1 VIVSELKQRISAAT
15 KDAMRARDKA
25 RVAALRL
32 VNADIQR
39 VEVDTRK
46 VLTDDDVLGILNRMV
61 KQRQDSLGQFEAA
74 GREDLAEVERYEI
87 SVVREFMP
95 EQLSDSEV
103 DAAIDA
109 AIAATGAASMK
120 DMGALMANLRP
131 RVQGRADMGAV
142 SARVKARLAG

>member
-1 VIVSELKQRISAAT
+1 VIVSELKQRISEAT

-61 KQRQDSLGQFEAA
+61 KQRQDSLTQFEAA
-74 GREDLAEVERYEI
+74 GREDLAAVERYEI

-95 EQLSDSEV
+95 EPLSEAEL
-103 DAAIDA
+103 DAAIAA
-109 AIAATGAASMK
+109 AIAATGAKSMK
-120 DMGALMANLRP
+120 DMGSLMAELRP
-131 RVQGRADMGAV
+131 RVQGRADMGVV
-142 SARVKARLAG
+142 SARVKARLSG